1 MSYPE
6 DQRSTYGRRFTDRR
20 RDDIFD
26 DLEEH
31 ETGRSRIWTM
41 IIIYALSAIVGTGFF
56 AAMIWAFFKL
66 GGGS

>member
-1 MSYPE
+1 MSHPQ
-6 DQRSTYGRRFTDRR
+6 DQRSSYGRRFTDRKPEF
-20 RDDIFD
+20 FD

-31 ETGRSRIWTM
+31 ETERSRIFTM